1 MILMYI
7 YIYIYLQV
15 SGWCN
20 KANKL
25 AVIPG
30 VYSYSYRKSSIQDV
44 LDHLSIGEQN
54 EKIIHCKEYNR
65 LKDCVDKAQQQIT
78 KLTNYL
84 KTARNVT
91 DDLIVNVETDYD
103 NLQYSDKNFI
113 KLLNQYKLNIWLE
126 KAQYEL
132 LSEINFINAKKLIRK
147 ANTLGIQSIII
158 IIIIM

>member
-1 MILMYI
+1 M
-7 YIYIYLQV
+7 
-15 SGWCN
+15 
-20 KANKL
+20 
-25 AVIPG
+25 
-30 VYSYSYRKSSIQDV
+30 
-44 LDHLSIGEQN
+44 
-54 EKIIHCKEYNR
+54 
-65 LKDCVDKAQQQIT
+65 
-78 KLTNYL
+78 

-158 IIIIM
+158 IIIM